1 MNLLILKL
9 LFYVLHL
16 YEYFKKEISNNS
28 LRYPWVVQL
37 SRMRSLGAACKPN
50 TQLYHSLLQF
60 RANRTGRVSQLE
72 SEARAEVG
80 AQLSCPAPP
89 PYPYALLG

>member
-60 RANRTGRVSQLE
+60 RANLKEYTKHTDT
-72 SEARAEVG
+72 EAKVM
-80 AQLSCPAPP
+80 
-89 PYPYALLG
+89 